1 MQMGD
6 YMEINTILEKIIN
19 TDAGKVFLQING
31 DRVYS
36 ESDLLCTIKGIAEV
50 AQKEQIREKIN
61 KQFLDYD
68 SSTFFKPLVSVLQDM
83 KLFQKLTLHQLSHD
97 QVQMSSFSAKE
108 IEYCFYLLEK
118 LERVVKGLRNMN
130 SCGNVYRI

>member
-6 YMEINTILEKIIN
+6 YMETSAILEKIIN
-19 TDAGKVFLQING
+19 TEAGKIYLQIKG

-50 AQKEQIREKIN
+50 TPQEHIREYIN
-61 KQFLDYD
+61 KQFLNYD
-68 SSTFFKPLVSVLQDM
+68 SSAFFKPLVPVLRDM

-97 QVQMSSFSAKE
+97 QLQAPTFSTKE
-108 IEYCFYLLEK
+108 IECCFYLLEK
-118 LERVVKGLRNMN
+118 LEKVVLCLKKMN
-130 SCGNVYRI
+130 SGGNIYRV